1 MPTFQQPK
9 TIADILL
16 VEVKPGWT
24 KQRVLLKA
32 GFIYALGAV
41 LAVDANKKHVSLAPA
56 SEGTENTAVCVLG
69 ETINATAGDKY
80 GVAIK
85 RGAVVDQGE
94 LIWPAGATDAQKAT
108 ALAQLDERG
117 IVAKVTTET

>member
-41 LAVDANKKHVSLAPA
+41 LAVDANKKYVSLAPA
-56 SEGTENTAVCVLG
+56 SEGTENAAVCVLG
-69 ETINATAGDKY
+69 ETINATAGDKL

-85 RGAVVDQGE
+85 RGAVVDQDE
-94 LIWPAGATDAQKAT
+94 LVWPAGATDIQKAA

-117 IVAKVTTET
+117 IVVKTTIET